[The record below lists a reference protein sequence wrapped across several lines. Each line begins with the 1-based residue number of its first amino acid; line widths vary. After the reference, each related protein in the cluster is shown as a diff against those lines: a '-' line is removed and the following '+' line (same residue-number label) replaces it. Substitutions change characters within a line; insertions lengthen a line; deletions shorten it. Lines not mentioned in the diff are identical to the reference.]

1 MAFSRPDNSPK
12 TSTSAVSTLPSL
24 HTLKSAC
31 RSPLSLKGKARIQLT
46 RLITITTI
54 TNFVINK
61 VNSGARGAYLH
72 RMIASGPVMSLV
84 EAIFGGVIV
93 HLSLN
98 DADCVAPDSSSAWR
112 SARTTIDRTDGRTNE
127 RTNERTREEKS
138 FLRPKRR
145 RQRRR
150 RRDGGGCGRRVG
162 LPARP
167 HLPSP
172 LRPSIPPLHTERRTA
187 AFRGREG
194 GRGG

>member
-112 SARTTIDRTDGRTNE
+112 SARTTIDRTDERTNE
-127 RTNERTREEKS
+127 RTNKGGKKFPAAQATTTTTEAA
-138 FLRPKRR
+138 
-145 RQRRR
+145 RRR
-150 RRDGGGCGRRVG
+150 RLRSTGR
-162 LPARP
+162 PARP
-167 HLPSP
+167 SP
-172 LRPSIPPLHTERRTA
+172 PPLPPPSVHSASPYRETD
-187 AFRGREG
+187 GRVQG
-194 GRGG
+194 

>member
-31 RSPLSLKGKARIQLT
+31 RSPLSLKARIQLT

-84 EAIFGGVIV
+84 EAIFGAVIV

-145 RQRRR
+145 SVV
-150 RRDGGGCGRRVG
+150 GGGRGRRVG

-167 HLPSP
+167 LLPSP
-172 LRPSIPPLHTERRTA
+172 PPSVHSATSPY
-187 AFRGREG
+187 RGTD
-194 GRGG
+194 GRGQG